1 MYRAR
6 VLSHWPLVLAA
17 ERGFYVQLPAN
28 TSRMQSPTQVKIVLA
43 LFDEVAPCTGT
54 RTRICAC
61 AYVIR
66 SRTPDYFQLCSVTN
80 PDAEPTGNVHR
91 PHDTRSWRE
100 SLHVA
105 AHESQSQRIHSEV
118 HCEIKL
124 RSGQCGNIYT
134 VNAFITAL
142 IHMQQYARAWALD
155 HSLVE
160 RICVVLCAFGIPVRQ
175 TLIPNGLSIYL

>member
-1 MYRAR
+1 MVRQDVSDICTSERILTPVRVRAPPDCKSIAQKSLIWSYVYRAR

-105 AHESQSQRIHSEV
+105 AHE
-118 HCEIKL
+118 
-124 RSGQCGNIYT
+124 
-134 VNAFITAL
+134 
-142 IHMQQYARAWALD
+142 
-155 HSLVE
+155 
-160 RICVVLCAFGIPVRQ
+160 
-175 TLIPNGLSIYL
+175 